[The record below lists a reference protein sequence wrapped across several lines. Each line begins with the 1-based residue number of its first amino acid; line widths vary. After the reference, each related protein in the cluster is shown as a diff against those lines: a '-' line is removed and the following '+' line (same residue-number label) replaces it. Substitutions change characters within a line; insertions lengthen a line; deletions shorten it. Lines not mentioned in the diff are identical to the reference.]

1 VFPNQLL
8 SDRQTSGVAEGGV
21 VRQGKSRRISITI
34 FIISI
39 GSRIYGNRGS
49 GAAPSTRSGSQCIF
63 ILPPRRSLRL
73 HTRLL
78 RYRLP
83 QCNRVATMAI
93 RPRMGWALRRNGRA
107 RTPATV
113 SLKPTRPAQR
123 ADGNQNRDPA
133 SESARSQSRYL
144 RPTPARMVPPVPEIP
159 IRLRL
164 WSRIAADIDRL

>member
-1 VFPNQLL
+1 SPPLAPTANVPSFCRRDAVYDYTLDCSGTGCL
-8 SDRQTSGVAEGGV
+8 SAIE
-21 VRQGKSRRISITI
+21 
-34 FIISI
+34 
-39 GSRIYGNRGS
+39 
-49 GAAPSTRSGSQCIF
+49 
-63 ILPPRRSLRL
+63 
-73 HTRLL
+73 LL
-78 RYRLP
+78 RWLFDP
-83 QCNRVATMAI
+83 EWV
-93 RPRMGWALRRNGRA
+93 ALRRNGRA

-113 SLKPTRPAQR
+113 SLKPTRPAQC

>member
-1 VFPNQLL
+1 M
-8 SDRQTSGVAEGGV
+8 
-21 VRQGKSRRISITI
+21 RQGKSRRISITI

-49 GAAPSTRSGSQCIF
+49 G
-63 ILPPRRSLRL
+63 
-73 HTRLL
+73 
-78 RYRLP
+78 
-83 QCNRVATMAI
+83 VAVASSSFQ
-93 RPRMGWALRRNGRA
+93 RNGRG
-107 RTPATV
+107 RTPAAV